1 MMHLHGYARTLHD
14 VDASY
19 QCLNDFASSI
29 KTDEEPGCVGED
41 WTVGWDLPLDML
53 FTDSNMLR
61 VEHLHLAP
69 REAAV
74 TDPGIVIL
82 TS

>member
-1 MMHLHGYARTLHD
+1 VFSIIIAGLTPASTL
-14 VDASY
+14 VTKS
-19 QCLNDFASSI
+19 
-29 KTDEEPGCVGED
+29 DEEPGCVGED

-69 REAAV
+69 R
-74 TDPGIVIL
+74 
-82 TS
+82 